1 MPFGDAVQS
10 EAALRELFPQPT
22 PNADRKQSDRPEVL
36 PAHTGTATV
45 EETQARLDERY
56 TQRLW

>member
-10 EAALRELFPQPT
+10 QAALRELFPQPT

-36 PAHTGTATV
+36 PAHTG

>member
-10 EAALRELFPQPT
+10 EAALRELFPQQT
-22 PNADRKQSDRPEVL
+22 HNSYRKQIDRPEVL
-36 PAHTGTATV
+36 RAHTGAATV